1 MTTPTK
7 QPILSQGII
16 TPSCDITPTRETAR
30 EDAAYD
36 DFALTQN
43 DCSEAPERPR
53 DDAAPSSAPAVSVEP
68 AYDAA
73 EPSPSSPFTYD
84 GAGDRAE
91 PAAGGFDSFDPFP
104 GIPAP
109 TKPQEP
115 ALTAEEDA
123 PTTRALSQYEEEED
137 LDGVDSILDAIL
149 GEEED
154 GRTPSP
160 PPINREGEA
169 WAEVAR
175 LRRQVA
181 SLTRLRDAVD
191 RSLDADR
198 ACAQRLRADAL
209 EVRKMQR
216 ALRGLRQ
223 LHRAYAERDQHAPVL
238 ESLLLLRSPRP
249 AGSVEGP
256 RRLTHWL
263 TSHRNARQVR
273 ALIQAEREQR
283 ALLEEATLRECAA
296 YERGVNDAERTL
308 LEPTVR
314 KQVRAERRERFAE
327 AVSAAV
333 RRACLQAVGVGVLV
347 GATVYYFHDDGTDFQ
362 VPARVAHHVELAL
375 THAKLALSS

>member
-1 MTTPTK
+1 MSTPTK
-7 QPILSQGII
+7 APGLPQGII
-16 TPSCDITPTRETAR
+16 TPSCDVTPTRETAR
-30 EDAAYD
+30 DSEYD

-43 DCSEAPERPR
+43 DCSEAPR
-53 DDAAPSSAPAVSVEP
+53 DGPAPSEAPAVSVEP
-68 AYDAA
+68 AYDGA

-84 GAGDRAE
+84 GDGDRAE
-91 PAAGGFDSFDPFP
+91 PLGGFDSFDPFP

-115 ALTAEEDA
+115 ALTAEEDDQA
-123 PTTRALSQYEEEED
+123 TGANQYEEEED

-149 GEEED
+149 GEEEE

-160 PPINREGEA
+160 PPLNREGDG

-223 LHRAYAERDQHAPVL
+223 LHRAYAERDQ
-238 ESLLLLRSPRP
+238 
-249 AGSVEGP
+249 
-256 RRLTHWL
+256 
-263 TSHRNARQVR
+263 NARQVR

-283 ALLEEATLRECAA
+283 VLLEEATLREAAA

-327 AVSAAV
+327 ALSAAV
-333 RRACLQAVGVGVLV
+333 RRACLRAVGVGVLV
-347 GATVYYFHDDGTDFQ
+347 GAAVYYFHDDGTDFQ
-362 VPARVAHHVELAL
+362 VPARAVHHAEQAL
-375 THAKLALSS
+375 VHLKLALDVARQLHLIS

>member
-1 MTTPTK
+1 MRTPTK
-7 QPILSQGII
+7 NTPIGTSIL
-16 TPSCDITPTRETAR
+16 TPSCNITPTRETAR
-30 EDAAYD
+30 DGAYD
-36 DFALTQN
+36 EFASLTQN
-43 DCSEAPERPR
+43 DCSE
-53 DDAAPSSAPAVSVEP
+53 APSSAPAVSVEP

-84 GAGDRAE
+84 GGGERAE
-91 PAAGGFDSFDPFP
+91 PAGGYDSFDPFP

-149 GEEED
+149 GEEEE

-223 LHRAYAERDQHAPVL
+223 LHRAYAERDQ
-238 ESLLLLRSPRP
+238 
-249 AGSVEGP
+249 
-256 RRLTHWL
+256 
-263 TSHRNARQVR
+263 NARQVR

-296 YERGVNDAERTL
+296 YERGVNDAERAL

-347 GATVYYFHDDGTDFQ
+347 GAAVYYFHDDGTDFQ

>member
-123 PTTRALSQYEEEED
+123 PTTRALSTLSLVGDDLDPYVGAEEED

-198 ACAQRLRADAL
+198 ACAQRLRVDAL
-209 EVRKMQR
+209 EVRKLQR

-223 LHRAYAERDQHAPVL
+223 LHRAYAERDQ
-238 ESLLLLRSPRP
+238 
-249 AGSVEGP
+249 
-256 RRLTHWL
+256 
-263 TSHRNARQVR
+263 NARQVR

-283 ALLEEATLRECAA
+283 VLLEEATLREAAA
-296 YERGVNDAERTL
+296 YERGV
-308 LEPTVR
+308 
-314 KQVRAERRERFAE
+314 RARR
-327 AVSAAV
+327 
-333 RRACLQAVGVGVLV
+333 
-347 GATVYYFHDDGTDFQ
+347 
-362 VPARVAHHVELAL
+362 PARGLRKSQASRLA
-375 THAKLALSS
+375 

>member
-1 MTTPTK
+1 MSTPTK
-7 QPILSQGII
+7 APGLPQGII
-16 TPSCDITPTRETAR
+16 TPSCDVTPTRETAR
-30 EDAAYD
+30 DSEYD

-43 DCSEAPERPR
+43 DCSEAPR
-53 DDAAPSSAPAVSVEP
+53 DGPAPSEAPAVSVEP
-68 AYDAA
+68 AYDGA

-84 GAGDRAE
+84 GDGDRAE

-109 TKPQEP
+109 TKPEEIHETAAAEP
-115 ALTAEEDA
+115 ETAEDDA
-123 PTTRALSQYEEEED
+123 PATRALSQYEEEED

-160 PPINREGEA
+160 PTINREGEA

-181 SLTRLRDAVD
+181 SLTRLQDAVD

-198 ACAQRLRADAL
+198 ACAQRLRVDAL
-209 EVRKMQR
+209 EVRKLQR

-223 LHRAYAERDQHAPVL
+223 LHRAYAERDQ
-238 ESLLLLRSPRP
+238 
-249 AGSVEGP
+249 
-256 RRLTHWL
+256 
-263 TSHRNARQVR
+263 NARQVR

-283 ALLEEATLRECAA
+283 ALLEEATLREAAA

-314 KQVRAERRERFAE
+314 KQVRTERRERFAE
-327 AVSAAV
+327 ALSAAV
-333 RRACLQAVGVGVLV
+333 RRACLRAVGVGVLV
-347 GATVYYFHDDGTDFQ
+347 GAAVYYFHDDGTDFQ
-362 VPARVAHHVELAL
+362 VPARAVHHAEQAL
-375 THAKLALSS
+375 VHLKLALDVARQLHLIS

>member
-7 QPILSQGII
+7 QPILSQGIL

-30 EDAAYD
+30 DEYG
-36 DFALTQN
+36 FASLTQN
-43 DCSEAPERPR
+43 GSEAPR
-53 DDAAPSSAPAVSVEP
+53 DGTAPSEAPAVSVEP
-68 AYDAA
+68 AYDGA

-84 GAGDRAE
+84 GDGVRAE

-109 TKPQEP
+109 TKPEEVHETAAAEP
-115 ALTAEEDA
+115 ETAEEDA
-123 PTTRALSQYEEEED
+123 PATRALSTLSLVGDDLDPYAGAEEED

-149 GEEED
+149 GEEEE

-198 ACAQRLRADAL
+198 ACSRRLRVDAL
-209 EVRKMQR
+209 EVRKLQR

-223 LHRAYAERDQHAPVL
+223 LHRAYAERDQ
-238 ESLLLLRSPRP
+238 
-249 AGSVEGP
+249 
-256 RRLTHWL
+256 
-263 TSHRNARQVR
+263 NARQVR

-333 RRACLQAVGVGVLV
+333 RRACLQAVGVGVLC
-347 GATVYYFHDDGTDFQ
+347 GAVVYYFHDDGLEVQ
-362 VPARVAHHVELAL
+362 VPARAVHHVEQAL
-375 THAKLALSS
+375 VHLKLALDVARQLHLIS

>member
-1 MTTPTK
+1 MRTPTK
-7 QPILSQGII
+7 NTPIGTSIL
-16 TPSCDITPTRETAR
+16 TPSCNITPTRETAR
-30 EDAAYD
+30 DGAYD
-36 DFALTQN
+36 EFASLTQN
-43 DCSEAPERPR
+43 DCSEAPR
-53 DDAAPSSAPAVSVEP
+53 DGPAPSEAPAVSVEP
-68 AYDAA
+68 AYDGA

-91 PAAGGFDSFDPFP
+91 PAAGGYDSFDPFP

-109 TKPQEP
+109 TEP
-115 ALTAEEDA
+115 EEVREAAAAEPETADDDA
-123 PTTRALSQYEEEED
+123 PATRALSTLVGDDLDPYASAEEED
-137 LDGVDSILDAIL
+137 LDGVESILDAIL
-149 GEEED
+149 GEEEE

-160 PPINREGEA
+160 PPLNREGDG

-223 LHRAYAERDQHAPVL
+223 LHRAYAERDQ
-238 ESLLLLRSPRP
+238 
-249 AGSVEGP
+249 
-256 RRLTHWL
+256 
-263 TSHRNARQVR
+263 NARQVR

-296 YERGVNDAERTL
+296 YERGVNDAERAL

-347 GATVYYFHDDGTDFQ
+347 GAAVYYFYDDDGLQVQ

-375 THAKLALSS
+375 THAKLAFSS

>member
-43 DCSEAPERPR
+43 DCSEAPR

-68 AYDAA
+68 AYDGA

-84 GAGDRAE
+84 GDGDRAE
-91 PAAGGFDSFDPFP
+91 PLGGFDSFDPFP

-109 TKPQEP
+109 TKPEEVHETAAAEP
-115 ALTAEEDA
+115 ETADDDA
-123 PTTRALSQYEEEED
+123 PATRALSTLVGDDLDPYAGEEEEED

-223 LHRAYAERDQHAPVL
+223 LHRAYAERDQ
-238 ESLLLLRSPRP
+238 
-249 AGSVEGP
+249 
-256 RRLTHWL
+256 
-263 TSHRNARQVR
+263 NARQVR

-296 YERGVNDAERTL
+296 YERGVNDAERAL

-327 AVSAAV
+327 AAGAAV

-347 GATVYYFHDDGTDFQ
+347 GAAVYYFHDDGTDFQ

>member
-1 MTTPTK
+1 MSTPTK
-7 QPILSQGII
+7 TPGLPQGII

-43 DCSEAPERPR
+43 DCSEAPR
-53 DDAAPSSAPAVSVEP
+53 DDAAASSAPAVSVEP
-68 AYDAA
+68 AYDGA

-84 GAGDRAE
+84 GDGARADSAAE
-91 PAAGGFDSFDPFP
+91 PVGRGFDSFDPFP

-109 TKPQEP
+109 TKPEEIHETAAAEP
-115 ALTAEEDA
+115 ETAEDDA
-123 PTTRALSQYEEEED
+123 PATRALSQYEEEED

-160 PPINREGEA
+160 PTINREGEA

-181 SLTRLRDAVD
+181 SLTRLQDAVD

-198 ACAQRLRADAL
+198 ACAQRLRVDAL
-209 EVRKMQR
+209 EVRKLQR

-223 LHRAYAERDQHAPVL
+223 LHRAYAERDQ
-238 ESLLLLRSPRP
+238 
-249 AGSVEGP
+249 
-256 RRLTHWL
+256 
-263 TSHRNARQVR
+263 NARQVR

-283 ALLEEATLRECAA
+283 ALLEEATLREAAA

-314 KQVRAERRERFAE
+314 KQVRTERRERFAE
-327 AVSAAV
+327 ALSAAV
-333 RRACLQAVGVGVLV
+333 RRACLRAVGVGVLV
-347 GATVYYFHDDGTDFQ
+347 GAAVYYFHDDGTDFQ
-362 VPARVAHHVELAL
+362 VPARAVHHAEQAL
-375 THAKLALSS
+375 VHLKLALDVARQLHLIS

>member
-1 MTTPTK
+1 MMSTPTK
-7 QPILSQGII
+7 TPGLPQGII
-16 TPSCDITPTRETAR
+16 TPSCDVTPTRETAR
-30 EDAAYD
+30 DSEYD

-43 DCSEAPERPR
+43 DCSEAPR
-53 DDAAPSSAPAVSVEP
+53 DGTAPSEAPAVSVEP
-68 AYDAA
+68 AYDGA

-84 GAGDRAE
+84 GDGDRAE
-91 PAAGGFDSFDPFP
+91 PAGGFDSFDPFP

-109 TKPQEP
+109 AKPEEVHETAAAEP
-115 ALTAEEDA
+115 ETADEDA
-123 PTTRALSQYEEEED
+123 PTTRALSTLVGDDQATGAGQYEEEED

-160 PPINREGEA
+160 PPIKREGEA

-181 SLTRLRDAVD
+181 SLTRLQDAVD

-198 ACAQRLRADAL
+198 ACAQRLRVDAL
-209 EVRKMQR
+209 EVRKLQH

-223 LHRAYAERDQHAPVL
+223 LHRAYAERDQ
-238 ESLLLLRSPRP
+238 
-249 AGSVEGP
+249 
-256 RRLTHWL
+256 
-263 TSHRNARQVR
+263 NARQVR

-283 ALLEEATLRECAA
+283 VLLEEATLREAAA

-314 KQVRAERRERFAE
+314 KQVRAERRARFAE
-327 AVSAAV
+327 VVSAAV
-333 RRACLQAVGVGVLV
+333 RRACLRAVGVGVLV
-347 GATVYYFHDDGTDFQ
+347 GAAVYYFHDDGTDFQ
-362 VPARVAHHVELAL
+362 VPARAVHHAEQAL
-375 THAKLALSS
+375 VHLKLALDVARQLHLIS

>member
-7 QPILSQGII
+7 NPPQLAQGIL
-16 TPSCDITPTRETAR
+16 TPSCDITPTRETAC
-30 EDAAYD
+30 EDNAYD
-36 DFALTQN
+36 EFASLTQN
-43 DCSEAPERPR
+43 DCSEAPR
-53 DDAAPSSAPAVSVEP
+53 DGTAPTSAPAVSVEP
-68 AYDAA
+68 AYDGA

-84 GAGDRAE
+84 GDGDRAE
-91 PAAGGFDSFDPFP
+91 PAGGFDSFDPFP

-115 ALTAEEDA
+115 ALTAEEDDQA
-123 PTTRALSQYEEEED
+123 TGASQYEEEEED

-198 ACAQRLRADAL
+198 ACAQRLRVDAL
-209 EVRKMQR
+209 EVRKLQR

-223 LHRAYAERDQHAPVL
+223 LHRAYAERDQ
-238 ESLLLLRSPRP
+238 
-249 AGSVEGP
+249 
-256 RRLTHWL
+256 
-263 TSHRNARQVR
+263 NARQVR

-283 ALLEEATLRECAA
+283 VLLEEATLRECAA

-347 GATVYYFHDDGTDFQ
+347 GAAVYYFHDDGTDFQ

>member
-1 MTTPTK
+1 MSTPTK
-7 QPILSQGII
+7 TPGLPQGII

-43 DCSEAPERPR
+43 DCSEAPEAPR

-91 PAAGGFDSFDPFP
+91 PAGGYDSFDPFP

-223 LHRAYAERDQHAPVL
+223 LHRAYAERDQPAPVL

-314 KQVRAERRERFAE
+314 KQIRAERRERFAE

-375 THAKLALSS
+375 THAKLAFSS

>member
-1 MTTPTK
+1 MTTPIK
-7 QPILSQGII
+7 QPTLSQGIL

-30 EDAAYD
+30 DDDAYD
-36 DFALTQN
+36 EFASLTQN
-43 DCSEAPERPR
+43 DCSELPR
-53 DDAAPSSAPAVSVEP
+53 DDAAPTSAPAVSVEP
-68 AYDAA
+68 AYDGA

-84 GAGDRAE
+84 GGGDRAE
-91 PAAGGFDSFDPFP
+91 PVGGFDSFDPFP

-109 TKPQEP
+109 TEP
-115 ALTAEEDA
+115 GDVHETAAAEPETADEDA
-123 PTTRALSQYEEEED
+123 AATRALSTLVGDDQATGASQYEEEED

-160 PPINREGEA
+160 PPLNREGDG

-209 EVRKMQR
+209 EVRKLQR

-223 LHRAYAERDQHAPVL
+223 LHRAYAERDQ
-238 ESLLLLRSPRP
+238 
-249 AGSVEGP
+249 
-256 RRLTHWL
+256 
-263 TSHRNARQVR
+263 NARQVR

-327 AVSAAV
+327 ALSAAV
-333 RRACLQAVGVGVLV
+333 RRACLRAVGVGVLV
-347 GATVYYFHDDGTDFQ
+347 GTAVYVFHDDGADFQ
-362 VPARVAHHVELAL
+362 VPARAVHHVEHAL
-375 THAKLALSS
+375 MHLKLALDVARQLHLIS